1 INLQVINGQKE
12 ILGVVTELLETGAN
26 DVLVVE
32 ADKQRYL
39 IPYVKDVYIKDI
51 DLEQGIMQVDWQS
64 DY

>member
-1 INLQVINGQKE
+1 VINGQKE

-32 ADKQRYL
+32 AGKQRYL

>member
-1 INLQVINGQKE
+1 MKLQVINAQNE

-32 ADKQRYL
+32 ADKQRHL